1 MRRAPA
7 DKEVHGGDIVFVYEL
22 CTTTSSSI
30 LPEYLFMSDKHQLKC
45 SKYFVTSSPK
55 YLKFSILRSISRE
68 PCGMSII
75 LIHRFTHIY
84 KVNHHWSCWATNHI
98 LNQCWLIVN
107 WTPRNKFQWNLKQY
121 AIKFIQ
127 NRRCEN
133 GGHFDLGL
141 IVLKH
146 PTSTLR
152 QFATHRV
159 VITRH

>member
-7 DKEVHGGDIVFVYEL
+7 DKEVHGGDIVFVYEQ

-55 YLKFSILRSISRE
+55 YLKLSILISILRK

-75 LIHRFTHIY
+75 LIHRFTHI
-84 KVNHHWSCWATNHI
+84 NTCTSDRHWFCWATNHI
-98 LNQCWLIVN
+98 LNQCWLIGN

-127 NRRCEN
+127 KRRCEI

-141 IVLKH
+141 IVLRH
-146 PTSTLR
+146 TTSTPR
-152 QFATHRV
+152 
-159 VITRH
+159 